1 MEIRVLLPACNSAD
15 KNLAYEES
23 STMSIQKKSLL
34 SNLNA
39 TKKALVATS
48 PATGS
53 ATAGAVKPAKF
64 RPGTIRP
71 GVIRPGVVKPGVV
84 RPATLKAGKK

>member
-1 MEIRVLLPACNSAD
+1 
-15 KNLAYEES
+15 
-23 STMSIQKKSLL
+23 MSIQKKSLL

-53 ATAGAVKPAKF
+53 ATAGAVKPARFKA
-64 RPGTIRP
+64 GSIRP
-71 GVIRPGVVKPGVV
+71 GLIKAGSIKAGSI
-84 RPATLKAGKK
+84 RPATLKAGSKR

>member
-1 MEIRVLLPACNSAD
+1 
-15 KNLAYEES
+15 
-23 STMSIQKKSLL
+23 MSIQKKSLL

-53 ATAGAVKPAKF
+53 ATAGAVKPARF
-64 RPGTIRP
+64 RPGALRP
-71 GVIRPGVVKPGVV
+71 ATL

>member
-1 MEIRVLLPACNSAD
+1 
-15 KNLAYEES
+15 
-23 STMSIQKKSLL
+23 MSIQKKSLL

-53 ATAGAVKPAKF
+53 ATAGAVKPGKIHLGKIH
-64 RPGTIRP
+64 PGKIHP
-71 GVIRPGVVKPGVV
+71 GKIL
-84 RPATLKAGKK
+84 PATLR